1 MSYQHSIVVEL
12 VNLIEM
18 NIQHDLSIEKLSDL
32 SGYSKWHLQRM
43 FQRYTGMK
51 IATYI
56 RNRRLSKSAVM
67 LKQSDLKVLE
77 VATAIGFS
85 SQQAFSRA
93 FQRFFGE
100 SPKDFR
106 TSQEWD
112 FSKHLPPFLIQNP
125 SAYHF
130 VEMPKNIYL
139 LKGYKFFSIIR

>member
-67 LKQSDLKVLE
+67 LKQSDLKVLKWLLLS
-77 VATAIGFS
+77 VLAPSRLLAAPFN
-85 SQQAFSRA
+85 AFR
-93 FQRFFGE
+93 
-100 SPKDFR
+100 
-106 TSQEWD
+106 
-112 FSKHLPPFLIQNP
+112 
-125 SAYHF
+125 
-130 VEMPKNIYL
+130 
-139 LKGYKFFSIIR
+139 

>member
-85 SQQAFSRA
+85 SQQALAAPFNAFSVKAQRTLERA
-93 FQRFFGE
+93 RMGLF
-100 SPKDFR
+100 
-106 TSQEWD
+106 
-112 FSKHLPPFLIQNP
+112 KHLLPF
-125 SAYHF
+125 
-130 VEMPKNIYL
+130 
-139 LKGYKFFSIIR
+139 